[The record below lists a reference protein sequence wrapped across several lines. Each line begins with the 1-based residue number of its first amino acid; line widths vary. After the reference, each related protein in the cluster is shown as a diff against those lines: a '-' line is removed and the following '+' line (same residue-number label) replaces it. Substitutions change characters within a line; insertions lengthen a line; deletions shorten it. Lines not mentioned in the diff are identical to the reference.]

1 MARLPA
7 SVNECF
13 DSEQLRQ
20 VSDCRVRLTSHC
32 LPGGS
37 AICSLPANVNGPSY
51 SRRAR
56 IALVL
61 SSDSLGAALVGAA
74 TELAGFRVAY
84 STEGES
90 IPDCIRRVK
99 PLVVLVDADDAIAN
113 DAASLGPAL
122 MTGASVVFY
131 GRAERV
137 RDVRAVA
144 SAAHA
149 SVIIFP
155 DEITRLPGILTAIA
169 VKGPG
174 RIRSE

>member
-1 MARLPA
+1 M
-7 SVNECF
+7 
-13 DSEQLRQ
+13 
-20 VSDCRVRLTSHC
+20 
-32 LPGGS
+32 
-37 AICSLPANVNGPSY
+37 NGPPPY
-51 SRRAR
+51 SRRAKT
-56 IALVL
+56 ALVL
-61 SSDSLGAALVGAA
+61 SSDSLGAALIGAA

-99 PLVVLVDADDAIAN
+99 PLVVLVDADDAIAS

-131 GRAERV
+131 GRAERI

-149 SVIIFP
+149 SIIIFP
-155 DEITRLPGILTAIA
+155 DEITRLPGMLTAMVTGA
-169 VKGPG
+169 PD
-174 RIRSE
+174 RTRSE